1 VLRQIVNISKRT
13 VYRIVNV
20 VTFINMV
27 TAQNF
32 GVISETFNTMKIIA
46 TSNPVEWVTKQII
59 LNL

>member
-13 VYRIVNV
+13 VYRIFNV
-20 VTFINMV
+20 VKFINMV

-32 GVISETFNTMKIIA
+32 GVISETFNTMKIIT
-46 TSNPVEWVTKQII
+46 TSNFVEWVTKQII